1 MSETKFTPGPWFAH
15 DDHPQ
20 HACYHIAPAD
30 YWHDELATIYSPGDP
45 EADANASLIA
55 AAPELYEALEVFGR
69 LADQLDG
76 DDEVERTPDDEWA
89 KFRLLASDYRKA
101 RAALAKARGEQ

>member
-55 AAPELYEALEVFGR
+55 AAPELYEALAALDEAYCRAGGDLTREERFEDRKR
-69 LADQLDG
+69 LIN
-76 DDEVERTPDDEWA
+76 
-89 KFRLLASDYRKA
+89 A
-101 RAALAKARGEQ
+101 RAALAKARGQL